1 MCLTPGRRVSEVDRW
16 VGVVLVAAEDDE
28 VAARA
33 AVVGELLGDGHDQ
46 RCVAESGEKVFGG
59 HGLCG

>member
-1 MCLTPGRRVSEVDRW
+1 VDRW
-16 VGVVLVAAEDDE
+16 VGAVLVAAEDDE